1 MSETYSIFRTFSN
14 IEQVTELQNAL
25 TENDIKTIIDDNSP
39 PVDVTF
45 TGGGAINH
53 KIEVRIKPSDFK
65 KAEKI
70 LEQLAKQNLNDI
82 DPDYYLFDFS
92 DEELYDILL
101 RSDEWNKFDYTLAQ
115 KLLKD
120 RGKNVDEALLKA
132 LKKQRLEEL
141 AKPDEN
147 QRPWIIAGYVFAI
160 LGGFLG
166 LVIGYF
172 LWTSKKTLPN
182 GQKVY
187 SYMAKDRRHGK
198 YIFYIAL
205 IIFPSALLLRAF
217 G

>member
-1 MSETYSIFRTFSN
+1 MKQEYSIFRTFSN
-14 IEQVTELQNAL
+14 IEQATELQDAL
-25 TENDIKTIIDDNSP
+25 NEIGIDTVIDDNSP

-45 TGGGAINH
+45 TGGGTINT
-53 KIEVRIKPSDFK
+53 KIEIRIKQSEFQR
-65 KAEKI
+65 AEQV
-70 LEQLAKQNLNDI
+70 LEKLAEQSLNDI
-82 DPDYYLFDFS
+82 DPNYYLFDFS
-92 DEELYDILL
+92 NEELYDILL
-101 RSDEWNKFDYTLAQ
+101 KSDEWNMFDYTLAQ
-115 KLLKD
+115 KLLKE
-120 RGKNVDEALLKA
+120 RGKSIDKDLIES

-147 QRPWIIAGYVFAI
+147 QKPWIIAGYVFAL

-166 LVIGYF
+166 LIIGYF

-187 SYMAKDRRHGK
+187 SYSAKDRRQGK

>member
-14 IEQVTELQNAL
+14 TEQVSELQQVL
-25 TENDIKTIIDDNSP
+25 SEHGIETIIDNNSP

-45 TGGGAINH
+45 TGGGSINH

-70 LEQLAKQNLNDI
+70 LEQTAEQHLNDI
-82 DPDYYLFDFS
+82 IPGYYLLDFT
-92 DEELYDILL
+92 DDELYDVLL
-101 RSDEWNKFDYTLAQ
+101 KYDKWNTFDYTLAQ

-120 RGKNVDEALLKA
+120 RGKQVDEALLKA

-147 QRPWIIAGYVFAI
+147 QRPWIVAGYVFAL

-166 LVIGYF
+166 LIIGYF
-172 LWTSKKTLPN
+172 LWTGKKTLPN

-198 YIFYIAL
+198 YIF
-205 IIFPSALLLRAF
+205 
-217 G
+217 